1 MKVHKNLTPCAEN
14 QNGAQKLYRRQMSM
28 NKTLKK
34 VLSVV
39 LCVLMA
45 FSTVSLAFAAEET
58 PAAPSLGA
66 QFYLGTTDTENS
78 SLVLDELDKILKEQN
93 INEVIDLKVA
103 KLTVDLRSVNALCK
117 TIDEFADILG
127 NRLVMATAKVLLAD
141 MGDLKVSTWSKGM
154 KRGKQDY
161 KILNEIIE
169 LVAANSTIIGKLV
182 EGNLDLGVANRFI
195 DINKLI
201 GKDGVSGLLKGII
214 VGMLYNKD
222 KEAAKYN
229 AAYSKAVSNLDAFL
243 FEDFLPAKLASAVP
257 GFKMSTNSSVDVILS
272 ALLASCWTKYIEPAI
287 KNLNITAGDN
297 EALKKLSTVMTF
309 KGSEIDTSLVKID
322 GTKKLSVQINDILGT
337 VAMQLFKG
345 FVWELGT
352 DVKLVGKNAQN
363 LYAYVAKAVGI
374 EATPIAVLKFVLEN
388 IEGTGKDDYV
398 AGIEGCKNLEE
409 VAKIVL
415 INTAKKSEIPVNE
428 NVSSYENVLGDMLA
442 YWANSFV
449 DLGYGAGEG
458 KNVWTVLNDFVNVY
472 LFDKGVAKALG
483 ITKKIKAS
491 DSFFKK
497 LDTVID
503 LTGIW
508 TIAGKS
514 YKSEEFLKD
523 VLNGLFTLDFDKLLS
538 LTVVRFSNDFG
549 SKTAV
554 EVLYRVVYN
563 LLKSLFGKEILVA
576 YKSGSP
582 FQNALSNASLKTTVK
597 NLLSQLDSK
606 KANIL
611 PPVLFAA
618 ALALG
623 TNGKVAAKVTA
634 ATAANAAYT
643 GTAVVPAS
651 ITVTVNGKKVNMPS
665 YHFTVK
671 EAKNNTAVGNAEVT
685 VELNGAVKNETVT
698 VKFKIVP
705 AAVTGLKVATTSTG
719 ATLTWNKVVGANSY
733 SYEYYNGKK
742 WVAKSTTKTSATIS
756 GLKASTSYK
765 FRVRA
770 YNKSAKVYGD
780 YSAVVTAS
788 TAIAQVKSLKAKTK
802 TSTSVT
808 LTWGKVSG
816 AKSYEV
822 WQLVGKKWKR
832 IATTTKTSVTVKKL
846 KANTTYQFKVRAID
860 KKKVAGDYSSVLK
873 VTTNLAA
880 VKGVKAKTTKSS
892 VTLSW
897 SKVSGAKSYE
907 VEQLVGKKWKKVGS
921 SSKTSFTKKSLKK
934 NTKYQFR
941 VRAVSK
947 AKVYGDYSSTVK
959 ATTKKK

>member
-1 MKVHKNLTPCAEN
+1 M
-14 QNGAQKLYRRQMSM
+14 YM

-45 FSTVSLAFAAEET
+45 FGTMSVAFAAEEE
-58 PAAPSLGA
+58 PKAPSLGA
-66 QFYLGTTDTENS
+66 QFYLSTTNTENS
-78 SLVLDELDKILKEQN
+78 SLILDTIDNLLKEKGDKK
-93 INEVIDLKVA
+93 EIDLWV
-103 KLTVDLRSVNALCK
+103 TTITIDYRSINGICK
-117 TIDEFADILG
+117 TIDNLSGAI
-127 NRLVMATAKVLLAD
+127 KVASKF
-141 MGDLKVSTWSKGM
+141 MGDLKDLNLNTWQKGM

-161 KILNEIIE
+161 TILTEFVE
-169 LVAANSTIIGKLV
+169 LIAANADLVGKFVEGKLS
-182 EGNLDLGVANRFI
+182 LGRLGDKLVN
-195 DINKLI
+195 INEKI
-201 GKDGVSGLLKGII
+201 GPDGVSGLIKGMI
-214 VGMLYNKD
+214 VGMLFDKD
-222 KEAAKYN
+222 KDSANYN
-229 AAYSKAVSNLDAFL
+229 AAYSRAVKDFDKFL
-243 FEDFLPAKLASAVP
+243 FEEFLPAKLASAVP
-257 GFKMSTNSSVDVILS
+257 DFKMSTTSKVDVILS
-272 ALLASCWTKYIEPAI
+272 TVLASCWKKYIEPAV
-287 KNLNITAGDN
+287 KALNITAGDN
-297 EALKKLSTVMTF
+297 EALKKLGTVMTF
-309 KGSEIDTSLVKID
+309 QGSEIDTSLVKID
-322 GTKKLSVQINDILGT
+322 GTKPLSTQINDVLGT

-345 FVWELGT
+345 FEWELGT
-352 DVKLVGKNAQN
+352 DVKLVGKNAQK

-398 AGIEGCKNLEE
+398 KGIENCKNLEE

-428 NVSSYENVLGDMLA
+428 NVSSYENVLGDLLA
-442 YWANSFV
+442 YWANGFV

-483 ITKKIKAS
+483 INSKIKAS

-497 LDTVID
+497 LDTVIN

-523 VLNGLFTLDFDKLLS
+523 VLSGLFNLDFDKLLS

-554 EVLYRVVYN
+554 EVLYKVIYN
-563 LLKSLFGKEILVA
+563 LLKNVFGKEILVA

-582 FQNALSNASLKTTVK
+582 FQTALSNASLKKTVV
-597 NLLSQLDSK
+597 NLLTQLNSK
-606 KANIL
+606 KAIIL
-611 PPVLFAA
+611 PPVAFAA

-634 ATAANAAYT
+634 SVGADTAYT
-643 GTAVVPAS
+643 GSAVIPAA
-651 ITVTVNGKKVNMPS
+651 ITVTVNGKKVTVPS
-665 YHFTVK
+665 YQFTVK
-671 EAKNNTAVGNAEVT
+671 EAKNNVKVGKGEVT

-698 VKFKIVP
+698 AKFNIVP
-705 AAVTGLKVATTSTG
+705 AAVTGLKAATTSTT
-719 ATLTWNKVVGANSY
+719 ATLTWSKVVGATSY

-742 WVAKSTTKTSATIS
+742 WVAKTTTKTSATIT
-756 GLKASTSYK
+756 GLKSNASYK

-770 YNKSAKVYGD
+770 YNKTAKVYGA
-780 YSAVVTAS
+780 YSSVVTAT
-788 TAIAQVKSLKAKTK
+788 TAIAQVKSLKAQA
-802 TSTSVT
+802 TSASVT

-822 WQLVGKKWKR
+822 YQLVGKKWKK

-846 KANTTYQFKVRAID
+846 KANTTYQFKVRALNS
-860 KKKVAGDYSSVLK
+860 KKVAGDFSAILK
-873 VTTNLAA
+873 VTTNLTA
-880 VKGVKAKTTKSS
+880 VKGVKAKTTKST
-892 VTLSW
+892 VALSW

-907 VEQLVGKKWKKVGS
+907 VWQLVGKKWKKVGTAS
-921 SSKTSFTKKSLKK
+921 STKFTVKKGLKK
-934 NTKYQFR
+934 NTKYQFK

-947 AKVYGDYSSTVK
+947 AKVYGDFSAVVK

>member
-1 MKVHKNLTPCAEN
+1 
-14 QNGAQKLYRRQMSM
+14 M

-45 FSTVSLAFAAEET
+45 FGTMSVAFAAEEEPKT
-58 PAAPSLGA
+58 PSLGA
-66 QFYLGTTDTENS
+66 QFYLSTTDVENS
-78 SLVLDELDKILKEQN
+78 KLILDKLDEILKEKKIKQ
-93 INEVIDLKVA
+93 VVDLKVA
-103 KLTVDLRSVNALCK
+103 KLTIDATSVNALCK
-117 TIDEFADILG
+117 TIDEFANILG
-127 NRLVMATAKVLLAD
+127 NKFVMATAKVLLAD
-141 MGDLKVSTWSKGM
+141 MGSLKVSTWQKGM

-161 KILNEIIE
+161 KIINEVIE
-169 LVAANSTIIGKLV
+169 LIAANTSLIGKFV
-182 EGNLDLGVANRFI
+182 EGKLDLGVANGFI
-195 DINKLI
+195 DVNSLL
-201 GKDGVSGLLKGII
+201 GEDGVSGLIKGMI
-214 VGMLYNKD
+214 VGMLFDKD
-222 KEAAKYN
+222 KDSANYN
-229 AAYSKAVSNLDAFL
+229 AAYSRAVKNFDKFL
-243 FEDFLPAKLASAVP
+243 FEEFLPAKLASAVP
-257 GFKMSTNSSVDVILS
+257 DFKMSTTSKVDVILS
-272 ALLASCWTKYIEPAI
+272 TVLASCWKKYIEPAV
-287 KNLNITAGDN
+287 KALNITAGDN
-297 EALKKLSTVMTF
+297 EALKKLGTVMTF
-309 KGSEIDTSLVKID
+309 QGSEIDTSLVKID
-322 GTKKLSVQINDILGT
+322 GTKPLSTQINDVLGT
-337 VAMQLFKG
+337 VAVQLFKG
-345 FVWELGT
+345 FEWEYGT
-352 DVKLVGKNAQN
+352 DVKLVGKNIQK

-398 AGIEGCKNLEE
+398 KGIDNCKNLEE

-428 NVSSYENVLGDMLA
+428 NVSSYENVLGDLLA

-483 ITKKIKAS
+483 INKKIKAS

-497 LDTVID
+497 LDTVIN

-523 VLNGLFTLDFDKLLS
+523 VLGGLFNLDFDKLLN

-554 EVLYRVVYN
+554 EVLYKVIYN

-576 YKSGSP
+576 YSNAP
-582 FQNALSNASLKTTVK
+582 FQTALSNSSLKKTVV
-597 NLLSQLDSK
+597 NLLKQLNSK
-606 KANIL
+606 KSVIL
-611 PPVLFAA
+611 PPVAFAA

-634 ATAANAAYT
+634 AAGADTAYT
-643 GTAVVPAS
+643 GAAVIPAA
-651 ITVTVNGKKVNMPS
+651 ITVTVNGRKVTVPS
-665 YHFTVK
+665 YQFTVK
-671 EAKNNTAVGNAEVT
+671 EAKNNVKLGKGEVT

-698 VKFKIVP
+698 AKFNIVP
-705 AAVTGLKVATTSTG
+705 AAVTGLKVATTSTT
-719 ATLTWNKVVGANSY
+719 ATLTWSKVVGATAY

-742 WVAKSTTKTSATIS
+742 WVAKTTTKTSATVS
-756 GLKASTSYK
+756 KLKANTAYK

-770 YNKSAKVYGD
+770 YNKTAKVYGA
-780 YSAVVTAS
+780 YSAVVSAT
-788 TAIAQVKSLKAKTK
+788 TAIAQVKSLKAKAT
-802 TSTSVT
+802 TSSSVT

-822 WQLVGKKWKR
+822 YQLVGKKWKK

-846 KANTTYQFKVRAID
+846 KANTTYQFKVRAIS
-860 KKKVAGDYSSVLK
+860 KKKVAGDFSAVLK
-873 VTTNLAA
+873 VTTNLTA

-892 VTLSW
+892 VALSW

-907 VEQLVGKKWKKVGS
+907 VWQLVGKKWKKVGTAS
-921 SSKTSFTKKSLKK
+921 STKLTVKKGLKK
-934 NTKYQFR
+934 NTKYQFK

-947 AKVYGDYSSTVK
+947 AKVYGDFSAVVK